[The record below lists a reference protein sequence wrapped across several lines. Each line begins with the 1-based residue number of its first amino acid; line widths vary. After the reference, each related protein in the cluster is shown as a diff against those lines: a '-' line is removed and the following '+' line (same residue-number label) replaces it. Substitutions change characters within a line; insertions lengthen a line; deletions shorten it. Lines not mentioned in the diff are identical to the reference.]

1 MATRNL
7 RERLRSGEIL
17 LLDGA
22 TGSELA
28 RRGVNVSKGA
38 TNEKLGPW
46 SATANVDAPILVRQ
60 VHEDYLRLGVDI
72 ITSNSFW
79 TNRPKLA
86 VIGQAD
92 RWEEYTRAAGELAIQ
107 ARDAVNP
114 AAFVAGGIAP
124 PGSGDLRAEF
134 VDLTRV
140 LTDVGVDLMLAEY
153 VGTIADCLTVV
164 DACATTGLPV
174 FLGVRH
180 ITPEGKMQYGESL
193 EDLGRALAGHP
204 VDAVLLMC
212 SQPEGISAGLPRL
225 RQSFSGPIGGYANI
239 GYTRNPN
246 FAGKVGEQWHN
257 VDHTTYSPERYAQF
271 ARTWLDLGAQ
281 IVGGCCATGP
291 EHIASV
297 APLVEERKRQASHP

>member
-1 MATRNL
+1 MVSLNL
-7 RERLRSGEIL
+7 RDRLRAGDVL

-22 TGSELA
+22 TGSELG
-28 RRGVNVSKGA
+28 RRGVNVSKGS
-38 TNEKLGPW
+38 TKDKLGPW
-46 SATANVDAPILVRQ
+46 SATANVDAPNLVRL
-60 VHEDYLRLGVDI
+60 VHEDYLRLGVDV

-79 TNRPKLA
+79 TNRPRLA
-86 VIGQAD
+86 MIGLAD
-92 RWEEYTRAAGELAIQ
+92 HWEEYTRAAGELALQ

-124 PGSGDLRAEF
+124 PGEGDLHAEF

-153 VGTIADCLTVV
+153 VGTIADCVTAV

-193 EDLGRALAGHP
+193 EDLGRALQGHP

-212 SQPEGISAGLPRL
+212 SKPEAISAGLPIL
-225 RQSFSGPIGGYANI
+225 RQAFSGPIGGYANI

-246 FAGKVGEQWHN
+246 FGAKLGEQWHTI
-257 VDHTTYSPERYAQF
+257 DQATYSPERYAQF
-271 ARTWLDLGAQ
+271 ARDWLDLGAQ

-291 EHIASV
+291 EHIAAV
-297 APLVEERKRQASHP
+297 VPIVEDRRRLARHS